1 MRRLTMA
8 ERIIQ
13 PVQDNREKQ
22 QTYRKMLSKFRRAM
36 EQEFYCEALM
46 IDYAMIEDRLHSM
59 IYHMGFLADR
69 NKTAV
74 WKKTRQYLQQI
85 VNEYKF
91 EKEDDT
97 LGTATLSGK
106 IKIVRCVFLWASNTA
121 GKYQNNAHLT
131 VLKSRLDEIDP
142 ERVIY
147 VLDEIDQW
155 KGYRNEVVHAMMNK
169 NVLQLEETIQP
180 YAAEGMRLARELDA
194 IEREI
199 KAGNRIRRKINLP
212 MR

>member
-1 MRRLTMA
+1 MA